1 LCNWSEQAD
10 DDEDGRQNRPLESL
24 YPIIYVDC
32 LVIKVRENQRILNKA
47 VYLVLAVTLEGQK
60 ELLGMWISE
69 NEGAKF
75 WLSVCTELRNR
86 GMKDCFI
93 ACVDGLDFL
102 AGSD

>member
-1 LCNWSEQAD
+1 M
-10 DDEDGRQNRPLESL
+10 DEVRQWQNRPLESL
-24 YPIIYVDC
+24 YPIMYVDC

-47 VYLVLAVTLEGQK
+47 VYLVLGITLEGQK

-86 GMKDCFI
+86 G
-93 ACVDGLDFL
+93 
-102 AGSD
+102 